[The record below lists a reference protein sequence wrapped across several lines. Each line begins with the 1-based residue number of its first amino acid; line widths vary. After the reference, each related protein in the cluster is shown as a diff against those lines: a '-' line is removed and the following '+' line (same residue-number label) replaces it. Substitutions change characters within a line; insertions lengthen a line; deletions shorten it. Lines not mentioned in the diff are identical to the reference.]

1 MDTSALVE
9 NQIDDGLKLVNRLV
23 ADHFDVSVA
32 CWVRTSEEGDWF
44 LYIASKT
51 VDENGLA
58 AAYRDVYRVI
68 QSMPDI
74 WIPKSQVKLIGRE
87 NPIAKNALEM
97 QRRYAADCL
106 RVILDHN
113 SATSPLKKHIFIQ
126 RVHKKGG
133 ARATAQGVTFIT
145 GSELELLVGDAVRNA
160 AARLGIVDA
169 QFFSVDELRERLK
182 VKDAQASAL
191 LEAFINAYWQWFDFH
206 RRVESL
212 GKQGRLDADEHQQ
225 LAVLVGQR
233 NQTRE
238 ALLRYVRNLSQS
250 KIG

>member
-74 WIPKSQVKLIGRE
+74 WIHKSQVKLIGRE
-87 NPIAKNALEM
+87 NPIAKDALEM
-97 QRRYAADCL
+97 QRRYARRLPTRYPGPQLGNIA
-106 RVILDHN
+106 IEE
-113 SATSPLKKHIFIQ
+113 AYFYPTGAQ
-126 RVHKKGG
+126 EGG
-133 ARATAQGVTFIT
+133 ARATAPGVTFIT